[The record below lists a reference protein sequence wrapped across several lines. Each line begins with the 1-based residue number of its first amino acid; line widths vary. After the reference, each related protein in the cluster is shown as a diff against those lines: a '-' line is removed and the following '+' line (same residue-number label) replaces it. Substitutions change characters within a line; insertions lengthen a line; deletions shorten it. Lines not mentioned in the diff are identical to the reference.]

1 MNRRVVWL
9 GWALVIVA
17 LLLIGLGAVLSAQSP
32 PSRGAGWPLDLGD
45 LGPLTYVVVGAVVA
59 AHRPRNPIGWIFCA
73 IGLVSKISGVA
84 TEYAL
89 YLAAAAP
96 AALRT
101 PSPLLVAANSTW
113 TIAYALAPVALVYF
127 PNGQLLSRRWRPVV
141 WLQALIILAGY
152 VSMGT
157 EFSAGARDVQFP
169 SLLNLL
175 GASNDSGLATAFF
188 LFATAG
194 YLCLYALGGLAILL
208 RFRRARGD
216 EREQLKW
223 FACAALVFVVV
234 VAGAQTFFDALRPLD
249 PSALHP
255 TDLFGGIP
263 YALAVALI
271 PAAAGIAILK
281 FRLYDI
287 DLIIRRT
294 LVYGALTA
302 LLALVYLGVVVAL
315 QSVFTALTGA
325 AQSALVTVLS
335 TLIIAA
341 LFVPLRRRLQAA
353 IDQRF
358 YRRKYDA
365 ARTLAEFGA
374 GLRDEVNLDELS
386 ERLVTA
392 VDETMR
398 PAAVSLWLRGK
409 DKG

>member
-1 MNRRVVWL
+1 MNRRVFWL

-17 LLLIGLGAVLSAQSP
+17 LALIGLGAVLSAKSP
-32 PSRGAGWPLDLGD
+32 PSPGSPWPVGLRD
-45 LGPLTYVVVGAVVA
+45 LGPLTYVVVGALVA
-59 AHRPRNPIGWIFCA
+59 AHRPRNPIGWIFCV

-84 TEYAL
+84 TDYAL

-96 AALRT
+96 AALRA
-101 PSPLLVAANSTW
+101 PSPLLVLANNTW
-113 TIAYALAPVALVYF
+113 SIAYALAPLALLYF
-127 PNGQLLSRRWRPVV
+127 PDGKLLSRRWRVVV
-141 WLQALIILAGY
+141 WLLALVILAGFA
-152 VSMGT
+152 STGS
-157 EFSAGARDVQFP
+157 EFAAGAQDVQFP

-175 GASNDSGLATAFF
+175 GISNDSPLASATF
-188 LFATAG
+188 LFAAAG
-194 YLCLYALGGLAILL
+194 YLLMYALGGLAILK

-234 VAGAQTFFDALRPLD
+234 VAGTQVFFNALHPLD
-249 PSALHP
+249 PGALHP
-255 TDLFGGIP
+255 TNLFGGVP

-271 PAAAGIAILK
+271 PVAAGIAILK

-315 QSVFTALTGA
+315 QVVFTVLTGT

-335 TLIIAA
+335 TLLIAA
-341 LFVPLRRRLQAA
+341 LFVPLRQRLQAA

-374 GLRDEVNLDELS
+374 GLRDEVNLDDLS
-386 ERLVTA
+386 ARLVTA

-398 PAAVSLWLRGK
+398 PASVSLWLKGK
-409 DKG
+409 DHS